1 MKLGNSRVKTKTMVE
16 LNEDAISVAR
26 FYANSD
32 YANLNCNRNSDNSNS
47 TLEIALQGIIIMK
60 TYNNL
65 YKKIHSTENLILAFK
80 KARKG
85 KSKKD
90 YVIDFESNL
99 NKNLKL
105 LQNELKNRIY
115 KPHRLKKFIVRDPK
129 SRIIHASIFRDRIVH
144 HAIINILKPILE
156 KRFIYDSFAS
166 RKNKGTH
173 EAIKRF
179 EYFLRKVS
187 SNGRKVKKPFNNNS
201 IRGFVLKADI
211 KHYFATMNHKILIS
225 ILSKNIKDEDF
236 INLIKVILDNFDTK
250 IKGQGVPLGNYT
262 SQFFANVYLNR
273 LDYFIKHRLKAKYY
287 IRYVDDFV
295 ILNKDKKVLE
305 EYLTKIIKYLKNLRL
320 GLHPDK
326 SEIYPLRNGITFLG
340 YRIFYHYKLLRKRNI
355 NYFLNK
361 LKKNIRL
368 YREGKIEKEK
378 LESFLQ
384 GWVGYSKFANTYNF
398 RKKIIDSIQKEL
410 IVA

>member
-1 MKLGNSRVKTKTMVE
+1 
-16 LNEDAISVAR
+16 
-26 FYANSD
+26 
-32 YANLNCNRNSDNSNS
+32 
-47 TLEIALQGIIIMK
+47 MK

-262 SQFFANVYLNR
+262 SQFFSNIYLNR
-273 LDYFIKHRLKAKYY
+273 LDYFVKHRLKAKYY

-320 GLHPDK
+320 ELHPDK

-398 RKKIIDSIQKEL
+398 KKKIIDSIQK
-410 IVA
+410 